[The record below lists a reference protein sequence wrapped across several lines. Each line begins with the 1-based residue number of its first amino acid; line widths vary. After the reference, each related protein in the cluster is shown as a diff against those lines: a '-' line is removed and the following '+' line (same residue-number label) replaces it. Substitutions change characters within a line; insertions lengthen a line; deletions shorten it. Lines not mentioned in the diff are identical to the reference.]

1 MGTVKYVINTDNPPP
16 ISEEDQKLMAV
27 LKDRPID
34 YSDIPES
41 TPQELRKG
49 RLLSIEM
56 RKRKM
61 FSLRIHDSTVSWWK
75 QNVGEGYTTIMARLL
90 DEAILH
96 PEWIKECFT
105 AAASVPVSLRELYR

>member
-1 MGTVKYVINTDNPPP
+1 MDICKYVLNTDNPPP
-16 ISEEDQKLMAV
+16 LSEEDQKLMAD
-27 LKDRPID
+27 LKNRPID

-41 TPQELRKG
+41 TPEELRKG
-49 RLLSIEM
+49 RLLAIEM

-61 FSLRIHDSTVSWWK
+61 FSLRIHDSTINWWK

-96 PEWIKECFT
+96 PEWIKACFS
-105 AAASVPVSLRELYR
+105 ASVPVSLRELCR